1 MHRQPPLHLLQ
12 QIKIPHRFRKLNFSS
27 KPIEKP
33 RPIINYR
40 GTKASPA
47 ISLLLCSGR
56 ISDPAEVLSLIRPRP
71 PALLC
76 SAPCL
81 CLCRLMLMLLIVA
94 PLPSSC
100 GSPYTGPA
108 TPAMFSDDTMLPPSS
123 VPSPPGSADLLLHG
137 GSPQQ
142 LSSEVSRPAK

>member
-33 RPIINYR
+33 RPIIDYR

-76 SAPCL
+76 SGS
-81 CLCRLMLMLLIVA
+81 VSVSV
-94 PLPSSC
+94 SSHVDAANC
-100 GSPYTGPA
+100 GPA
-108 TPAMFSDDTMLPPSS
+108 AQFLWIPLHRPSHTRN
-123 VPSPPGSADLLLHG
+123 VF
-137 GSPQQ
+137 
-142 LSSEVSRPAK
+142 